1 MYNFVRRGEGEGV
14 LISLICTIYTEVKLK
29 PGDGGDG
36 GFIVGEGMGVR

>member
-29 PGDGGDG
+29 PGDGG
-36 GFIVGEGMGVR
+36 FIVGEGMGVR